1 MPNFLIIGT
10 QKAGTTAINYYL
22 KEHPQIYMSP
32 TKEPGFFD
40 FEGESVNFCGPGDE
54 YSYRFAIN
62 DISAYRNLF
71 RNVNDEVAIGEATT
85 WYLQSIKAPERI
97 KYYIPNVKL
106 IVILRNPVDRAYSAF
121 LHAMRDNR
129 EPIDDFAQALDEED
143 KRIKSNWGFLWRY
156 KYMGFYATQLKR
168 YFKLF
173 DRNQIKVYLF
183 EDYKNNPTEIL
194 KDIFH
199 FLNVDETFT
208 SEIVTPKNIS
218 GIPKSKALYT
228 FLRKNNSVKSFFK
241 PFIPSRF
248 RKQMI
253 SQLMQ
258 KNMLKPT
265 RSLEIQ
271 LKLRE
276 IFREDILEL
285 QELLQRDLS
294 KWLK

>member
-1 MPNFLIIGT
+1 MIMPNFLIIGT
-10 QKAGTTAINYYL
+10 QKAGTTALYYYL

-40 FEGESVNFCGPGDE
+40 FEGEPVDFCGPGDE

-62 DISAYRNLF
+62 DLSAYQNLF
-71 RNVNDEVAIGEATT
+71 RDVNNEIAIGEATT
-85 WYLQSIKAPERI
+85 WYLQSLKASERI
-97 KYYIPNVKL
+97 KHYIPKAKL
-106 IVILRNPVDRAYSAF
+106 IVILRNPADRAYSAF
-121 LHAMRDNR
+121 LHAIRNNR
-129 EPIDDFAQALDEED
+129 EPISDFAQALLEED
-143 KRIKSNWGFLWRY
+143 KRIKNNWGYLWRY
-156 KYMGFYATQLKR
+156 KNMGFYATQLKR
-168 YFKLF
+168 YFELF

-183 EDYKNNPTEIL
+183 EDYKSNPTEIL

-208 SEIVTPKNIS
+208 PEIITPKNIS

-228 FLRKNNSVKSFFK
+228 FLRKNNSIKKFFK
-241 PFIPSRF
+241 PFIPYKV

-265 RSLEIQ
+265 ISVEVQ

-276 IFREDILEL
+276 VFREDILEL
-285 QELLQRDLS
+285 QELLQRNLS
-294 KWLK
+294 K